1 MRTLSLNL
9 YVRSSAYVKSKMCS
23 HILGSAGAILTGM
36 SEDIAMA
43 AGERFRQL
51 KVEMKQ
57 RDKEDRLLEKQR
69 LRDKRHKKKQKAKA
83 GAEDDEDEAVGI
95 KLGHAVPTDEIS
107 NSESEEEEEDYRKRK
122 GQTQEYESSEV
133 EGGSEES
140 DMPLRKQKNRGRK
153 SRTVKREEE
162 GETRVSGGVDE
173 LSLAEQEVLALKLL
187 KMRRK

>member
-9 YVRSSAYVKSKMCS
+9 YARSCAYVKSKMCS
-23 HILGSAGAILTGM
+23 HILWSAGGILTGM

-69 LRDKRHKKKQKAKA
+69 LREKRYKNKQKAKA

-107 NSESEEEEEDYRKRK
+107 NSESEEEEDYRKLK

-140 DMPLRKQKNRGRK
+140 DMPLRKQKSRGRK
-153 SRTVKREEE
+153 SRTVKREDEC
-162 GETRVSGGVDE
+162 ETRVSGGVDE

>member
-9 YVRSSAYVKSKMCS
+9 YVRSCAYVKSKMCS
-23 HILGSAGAILTGM
+23 HILWSAGAILTGM

-69 LRDKRHKKKQKAKA
+69 LREKRYKNKAKA

-107 NSESEEEEEDYRKRK
+107 NSESEEEEDYRKRK

-140 DMPLRKQKNRGRK
+140 DMPVRKQKSRGRK
-153 SRTVKREEE
+153 SRTVKGEDE

>member
-1 MRTLSLNL
+1 MRTLSLIL
-9 YVRSSAYVKSKMCS
+9 YAKSCADVKSKMCS
-23 HILGSAGAILTGM
+23 HILWSAGAILTGM

-69 LRDKRHKKKQKAKA
+69 LREKRHKNKQKAKA

-107 NSESEEEEEDYRKRK
+107 NSESEEEQDYRKRK

-140 DMPLRKQKNRGRK
+140 DMPLRKQKSRGRK

>member
-9 YVRSSAYVKSKMCS
+9 YARSCAYVKSKMCS
-23 HILGSAGAILTGM
+23 HILWSAGAILTGM

-69 LRDKRHKKKQKAKA
+69 LREKRHKIKQKAKA

-107 NSESEEEEEDYRKRK
+107 NSESEEEDYRKRK

-140 DMPLRKQKNRGRK
+140 DMPLQKQKSRGRK